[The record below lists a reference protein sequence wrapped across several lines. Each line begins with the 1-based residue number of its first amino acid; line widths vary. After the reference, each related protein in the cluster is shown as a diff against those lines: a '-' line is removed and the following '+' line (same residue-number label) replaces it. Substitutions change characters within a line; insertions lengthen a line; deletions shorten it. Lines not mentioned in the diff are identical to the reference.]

1 MLLITAAANRGTAVL
16 CEGPCCGLRE
26 EQRVRNV
33 SGTVS
38 FTGPHLLLDQ
48 TRKRHKRHPLHPH
61 SCMKRY
67 DPKTIR
73 RKSAP
78 GRDNR
83 VQNYNNVKLRQQICI
98 SLEMVMIKRSTRAV
112 LDSLIAPS
120 SPALLLIWS
129 FESFLSDFTSLHVE
143 HLVQV

>member
-1 MLLITAAANRGTAVL
+1 MLLMNAAANRGTAGL
-16 CEGPCCGLRE
+16 CEGPRCGLRE
-26 EQRVRNV
+26 QQRVRNV

-48 TRKRHKRHPLHPH
+48 TRKRHPLHPH

-78 GRDNR
+78 GKDNG
-83 VQNYNNVKLRQQICI
+83 VQNYDHAKLRKQIYV
-98 SLEMVMIKRSTRAV
+98 SLEMVVIKRSTRAV

-120 SPALLLIWS
+120 SPALLLTWS
-129 FESFLSDFTSLHVE
+129 FESFPKDFTSLHVE